1 MNRHK
6 WQRLLYSVAGVVVV
20 AGVTYAC
27 KDFLNQPA
35 QGTVDQATLMNRV
48 GVEGSLIAAYRALD
62 CQSSSGAWGCAVSNW
77 VWGGVTSN
85 DAYKGSDL
93 GDQNPIHS
101 VEIFQWNL
109 GDADGYLNQKWSQ
122 VYDGVFRANA
132 TLRLLDAVV
141 AASPNEIPLA
151 DQRGIRGEALFLRA
165 HYHFEAY
172 RMWGHIP
179 YYFEADSTPVALGGY
194 RKANDLPLDSIVKL
208 IITDLS
214 TAETLLPD
222 APRNTEKG
230 RASRYTAMA
239 YKGRVQVYGAGSN
252 SASPYWA
259 AAKATFDSVKATGP
273 YGLEAGFNRVWTAD
287 PNHRNG
293 PETIF
298 AYQASVRDGEPNG
311 QNANFG
317 ERLNFPYS
325 EANHFTC
332 CGFYQPSYN
341 LVNSYKV
348 DAAGLPLSM
357 SDNTWNI
364 DTTYAGMAAPVDP
377 RLDWTVGRDNVPYK
391 DWNVH
396 QRSWIRDASYSGPY
410 SPKKNIHEKAFPDAE
425 DNVGWVATQT
435 NNVPI
440 HIFRYADMLLMDA
453 EAEIE
458 LGNLNAAQAIV
469 NQIRARAGVAAQGCG
484 PDSTAMNRYTAYC
497 TVAGPSMVDSMRPN
511 APVGATRD
519 SLQTPW
525 AFYKVG
531 QYTTPWAGLGA
542 AYARRAVRT
551 ERRLE
556 LGMEGQRFFDLRRWG
571 IADTAIT
578 NYVSTEAGRISYLA
592 SAVGTFTLPKYAF
605 YPIPSVQVELSKVGG
620 VCQLQQNP
628 GWGACQ

>member
-1 MNRHK
+1 MNRHM
-6 WQRLLYSVAGVVVV
+6 WQRLLYSVAGLVVI

-27 KDFLNQPA
+27 KDFLDQPA
-35 QGTVDQATLMNRV
+35 QGTVDQATLMNKA

-62 CQSSSGAWGCAVSNW
+62 CESSSGAWGCAASNW

-101 VEIFQWNL
+101 IEIFQWNL

-122 VYDGVFRANA
+122 AYEGVFRANA
-132 TLRLLDAVV
+132 ALRLLDAVV
-141 AASPNEIPLA
+141 AASPNEIPVP
-151 DQRGIRGEALFLRA
+151 DQKSIRGEALFLRA

-179 YYFEADSTPVALGGY
+179 YYFEGDSTPAAVGGY

-208 IITDLS
+208 IIADLA
-214 TAETLLPD
+214 TAETLLPN
-222 APRNTEKG
+222 APRNGEKG
-230 RASRYTAMA
+230 RASRYVAMA
-239 YKGRVQVYGAGSN
+239 YKGRVQVYGAGSTA
-252 SASPYWA
+252 ASPYWA
-259 AAKATFDSVKATGP
+259 AAKATFDSVKASGP

-287 PNHRNG
+287 PAYRNG
-293 PETIF
+293 KETIL

-325 EANHFTC
+325 DNNHFTC

-357 SDNTWNI
+357 SDNTWNT
-364 DTTYAGMAAPVDP
+364 DTTYAGIAAALDP

-391 DWNVH
+391 DWNLH
-396 QRSWIRDASYSGPY
+396 ARSWIRDASYSGPY
-410 SPKKNIHEKAFPDAE
+410 SPKKNIHEKAFPNAE

-440 HIFRYADMLLMDA
+440 HLFRYADMLLMDA
-453 EAEIE
+453 EAEVE
-458 LGNLNAAQAIV
+458 LGNLEAARTIV

-484 PDSTAMNRYTAYC
+484 PDAAVLTRYTAFC
-497 TVAGPSMVDSMRPN
+497 TGNQAMVDTLQAN
-511 APVGATRD
+511 VALGRD

-525 AFYKVG
+525 AFYKIG
-531 QYTTPWAGLGA
+531 LYNTPWTGLGA
-542 AYARRAVRT
+542 AYARQAVRT

-571 IADTAIT
+571 IADTAIN
-578 NYVSTEAGRISYLA
+578 NYVSTESGRISYLS
-592 SAVGTFTLPKYAF
+592 SAAGTFTLPKYLF

-620 VCQLQQNP
+620 QCQLQQNP